1 MSDQTKTLLNY
12 PYEKKERYGAY
23 VCFFPQAIDG
33 PRIQGNGTIVDN
45 VKGVLKGLT
54 RITRPKDIKDALND
68 SNSELNEELNSFQGN
83 VLFDKARRRT
93 IFSKGVKIYLPTA
106 FTATDTLTYDSPSI
120 GISGATIEEGLNQAR
135 GSVTSVFRRGIEN
148 FLKSFDGGGNT
159 ELGRLG
165 IARLANR
172 TTNNIGNG
180 TAAALRVTVDPNIRT
195 LFRGVGIRSFQFQFK
210 FIATSR
216 KEAEEVEKIIYRFRY
231 YAYPESI
238 PLAEGISA
246 GLKYPN
252 PFDIH
257 VKYRGKPKI
266 NYELNDKDERI
277 PLTRTFHQPKEGYD
291 LQRSEIEHNGMV
303 YVPTGKEVND
313 ENVADEL
320 KGEIEKDGSIYEP
333 RYSEE
338 PIVIDGEQQFKR
350 QEEQIIF
357 EDSVN
362 IGPKMKSCYLTN
374 VTTNFNPT
382 TMTFHDDGKPVE
394 IDLSLSFTE
403 QITLNRKDIEEGY

>member
-238 PLAEGISA
+238 LLTNQTNFTVGF
-246 GLKYPN
+246 KFPN
-252 PFDIH
+252 PFQIY
-257 VKYRGKPKI
+257 VKYRDAGVPEYKTVTDASGKVTKT
-266 NYELNDKDERI
+266 KD
-277 PLTRTFHQPKEGYD
+277 
-291 LQRSEIEHNGMV
+291 V
-303 YVPTGKEVND
+303 
-313 ENVADEL
+313 ENV
-320 KGEIEKDGSIYEP
+320 KFGEST
-333 RYSEE
+333 
-338 PIVIDGEQQFKR
+338 Q
-350 QEEQIIF
+350 
-357 EDSVN
+357 
-362 IGPKMKSCYLTN
+362 IGPRLKTCYLTN
-374 VTTNFNPT
+374 VTTNYNPT
-382 TMTFHDDGKPVE
+382 TMAFHADGKPVE

-403 QITLNRKDIEEGY
+403 QTTLNRKDIVDGF